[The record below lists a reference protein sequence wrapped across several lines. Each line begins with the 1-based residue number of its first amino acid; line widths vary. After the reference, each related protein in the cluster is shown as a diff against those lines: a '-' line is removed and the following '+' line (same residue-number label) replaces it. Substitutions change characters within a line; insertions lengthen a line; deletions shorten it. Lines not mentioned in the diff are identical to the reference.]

1 VDRDGGN
8 AYIEDP
14 ADRSAMPSQRR
25 EEELPGAALD
35 AYHAEF
41 PGSNRQ
47 ETLQPRTKDMIRPER
62 SPRMDRGHA
71 RSTRGALRAA
81 TTVVLGTTLLLVP
94 ASAAHAYIGPGA
106 GFAFAGSLFM
116 LLAAL
121 GLALLTIL
129 LWPITTLWRL
139 VRVGNPF
146 KNADAKRVVIVGL
159 DGMDPGI
166 TTRFMQEGLLPNLQ
180 RLAERGVFRPLDT
193 SNPSLS
199 PIAWSTFS
207 TGVDPS
213 RHGIYDFITRDPCTC
228 APMLSSTEIQDA
240 KKVLNIG
247 RYMIPLEKP
256 RIKLLRKGTP
266 FWKLLGDKHIHS
278 IVQRVPITFPPE
290 PFRGLLLSGMCVP
303 DLRGSQ
309 GTFSFFSTAT
319 REGGIE
325 SAYTGGEQ
333 TVLRRNKQGVI
344 RSRIVGPDN
353 SMEKG
358 HPRLTL
364 PFSLIESAD
373 RRTARL
379 EIDGCEPV
387 TLALNEYSEWITLT
401 FTAGL
406 GVKIK
411 GIVRFYLMSLAP
423 EVSLYMTPIHI
434 DPENP
439 AMPISHPKVYSVYL
453 AKKQGPFATLG
464 LAEDTWA
471 LNERVID
478 EKAFYDQAMLI
489 CDERE
494 TMFFDA
500 LRHRKRGMVT
510 TVFDTTDRVQ
520 HMFYRYLDPTH
531 PANRDKESTAYADAI
546 ARTYQRMDG
555 MVGKLL
561 DEVGDDPETVVMVM
575 SDHGF
580 TNFRRGVNLNTWLF
594 QQGYLVLKDGATT
607 SGDWFEKV
615 DWSKTRAFSLGLT
628 GLFVNRK
635 GREKSGI
642 VAEGDEYVAL
652 IAEIMKK
659 LDALIDPATGERCI
673 RKVRSA
679 IASADGPYRY
689 DAPDLLVGYE
699 GGYRNSWECATGSVT
714 AEVFSDNTKSWSGDH
729 CVDPEIVP
737 GVFFCNRTITVERP
751 HIADISASVMRLF
764 GQAPGKHMQGRM
776 IFAERGARATVAG
789 PLDPAT
795 LVQSGSAP
803 GALVHRGETREAA
816 SA

>member
-1 VDRDGGN
+1 MT
-8 AYIEDP
+8 
-14 ADRSAMPSQRR
+14 SR
-25 EEELPGAALD
+25 EPK
-35 AYHAEF
+35 
-41 PGSNRQ
+41 P
-47 ETLQPRTKDMIRPER
+47 
-62 SPRMDRGHA
+62 
-71 RSTRGALRAA
+71 RAA
-81 TTVVLGTTLLLVP
+81 RATHVLTLALTAIQLFAPSV
-94 ASAAHAYIGPGA
+94 ASAYIGPGA

-116 LLAAL
+116 VVAAL
-121 GLALLTIL
+121 GLALLIIL
-129 LWPITTLWRL
+129 LWPVTTLWRL
-139 VRVGNPF
+139 IRVGNPF
-146 KNADAKRVVIVGL
+146 RNASAKRVVIVGL
-159 DGMDPGI
+159 DGMDPGLA
-166 TTRFMQEGLLPNLQ
+166 TRFMQEGRLPNFQ

-207 TGVDPS
+207 TGTDPS

-228 APMLSSTEIQDA
+228 APMLSSTEIRDA

-256 RIKLLRKGTP
+256 KIRLLRKGTP

-278 IVQRVPITFPPE
+278 IIQRVPITFPPE

-309 GTFSFFSTAT
+309 GTFSFFSTAS
-319 REGGIE
+319 GDAGQ
-325 SAYTGGEQ
+325 AAFTGGEQ

-353 SMEKG
+353 SIEKG

-364 PFSLIESAD
+364 PFSLIEAND
-373 RRTARL
+373 RSSARL
-379 EIDGCEPV
+379 EIDGCAPIQLE
-387 TLALNEYSEWITLT
+387 LQRYSEWITLT
-401 FTAGL
+401 FDAGL
-406 GVKIK
+406 GIKIT
-411 GIVRFYLMSLAP
+411 GIVRFYLMSLEP
-423 EVSLYMTPIHI
+423 DVNLYMTPIHI

-439 AMPISHPKVYSVYL
+439 AMPISHPKIYSVYL

-478 EKAFYDQAMLI
+478 EKAFFDQAMLI

-494 TMFFDA
+494 QMFFDA
-500 LRHRKRGMVT
+500 LEHRRQGLVT
-510 TVFDTTDRVQ
+510 TVFDTTDRIQ

-531 PANRDKESTAYADAI
+531 PANRDKESSAYAGAI
-546 ARTYQRMDG
+546 ARTYERMDG

-561 DEVGDDPETVVMVM
+561 DRLGDDPETVVIAM

-580 TNFRRGVNLNTWLF
+580 TNFRRGVNLNTWLRDE
-594 QQGYLVLKDGATT
+594 GYLVLKDGAAT

-615 DWSKTRAFSLGLT
+615 DWSRTRAFSLGLT

-635 GREKSGI
+635 GRERSGI
-642 VAEGDEYVAL
+642 VPEGDEYVAL
-652 IAEIMKK
+652 IAEMMQK
-659 LDALIDPATGERCI
+659 LEALVDPATGERCI

-699 GGYRNSWECATGSVT
+699 GGYRNSWECATGAVT
-714 AEVFSDNTKSWSGDH
+714 PEVFSDNTKSWSGDH

-737 GVFFCNRTITVERP
+737 GVFFCNRAITVERP
-751 HIADISASVMRLF
+751 HIADISSSVMRLF
-764 GQAPGKHMQGRM
+764 GQEPGRHMQGRM
-776 IFAERGARATVAG
+776 IFAEGGASAKVAG
-789 PLDPAT
+789 ALDPAT
-795 LVQSGSAP
+795 LSQSGAAP
-803 GALVHRGETREAA
+803 GALVHPAAAADTRVERREVARA
-816 SA
+816 

>member
-1 VDRDGGN
+1 
-8 AYIEDP
+8 
-14 ADRSAMPSQRR
+14 M
-25 EEELPGAALD
+25 
-35 AYHAEF
+35 
-41 PGSNRQ
+41 
-47 ETLQPRTKDMIRPER
+47 ETLTPPVHTSCPRVLPAAAI
-62 SPRMDRGHA
+62 
-71 RSTRGALRAA
+71 ALA
-81 TTVVLGTTLLLVP
+81 GLLVLTP
-94 ASAAHAYIGPGA
+94 SAAHAYIGPGA

-116 LLAAL
+116 LVAAL
-121 GLALLTIL
+121 GLAVLTIL
-129 LWPITTLWRL
+129 LWPLTTLWRL
-139 VRVGNPF
+139 IRVGNPF
-146 KNADAKRVVIVGL
+146 KHASARRVIIVGL
-159 DGMDPGI
+159 DGMDPGLA
-166 TTRFMQEGLLPNLQ
+166 TRFLQEERLPNFR

-193 SNPSLS
+193 SNPSMS
-199 PIAWSTFS
+199 PVAWSTFS

-228 APMLSSTEIQDA
+228 APMLSSTDIQDA

-247 RYMIPLEKP
+247 RYLIPLEKP

-266 FWKLLGDKHIHS
+266 FWKRLGDKHIHS
-278 IVQRVPITFPPE
+278 IIQRVPITFPPE

-303 DLRGSQ
+303 DLRGTQ
-309 GTFSFFSTAT
+309 GTFSFFSTAN
-319 REGGIE
+319 RDGE
-325 SAYTGGEQ
+325 AAFTGGEQ

-353 SMEKG
+353 GMERG

-364 PFSLIESAD
+364 PFSLVESPD
-373 RRTARL
+373 RLSARL

-387 TLALNEYSEWITLT
+387 TLALGQYSDWITLT
-401 FTAGL
+401 FAAGL

-411 GIVRFYLMSLAP
+411 GIVRFYLTSLEP
-423 EVSLYMTPIHI
+423 EVALYMTPIHI

-439 AMPISHPKVYSVYL
+439 AMPISHPKIYSVYL

-494 TMFFDA
+494 TMFLDA
-500 LRHRKRGMVT
+500 LEHRKQGLIT

-531 PANRDKESTAYADAI
+531 PANRDKETTAYADAI

-555 MVGKLL
+555 LLGRLL
-561 DEVGDDPETVVMVM
+561 DEVGDDPDTVVVVM

-580 TNFRRGVNLNTWLF
+580 TNFRRGVNLNTWLRER
-594 QQGYLVLKDGATT
+594 GYLVLKDGAET
-607 SGDWFEKV
+607 SGDWFEGV
-615 DWSKTRAFSLGLT
+615 DWSRTRAFSLGLT
-628 GLFVNRK
+628 GLFINRK

-652 IAEIMKK
+652 IAEIMAG
-659 LDALIDPATGERCI
+659 LEALVDPATGRRCI

-679 IASADGPYRY
+679 IASAEGPYRY

-699 GGYRNSWECATGSVT
+699 GGYRNSWECATGAVT
-714 AEVFSDNTKSWSGDH
+714 REIFTDNTKSWSGDH
-729 CVDPEIVP
+729 CVDPDIVP
-737 GVFFCNRTITVERP
+737 GVFFCNRAITVERP
-751 HIADISASVMRLF
+751 HIADLSVSVLRLF
-764 GQAPGKHMQGRM
+764 GQVPDRHMKGRM
-776 IFAERGARATVAG
+776 IFAEGGNHATVRG

-795 LVQSGSAP
+795 LAQSGSAP
-803 GALVHRGETREAA
+803 GALVHHAPPHDSTTREAA